1 MWGARSLLVAGGGD
15 EEVSAPA
22 AVPGAGSVEG
32 EATVEE
38 VNELLPPPPGAI
50 TLENYAEWAAEAE
63 EINRLGELEAQKE
76 PYLGPLGPFVILEDS
91 RLARLPCEPVLR
103 EDGGPPA
110 DAFEGKSE
118 LFFRLER
125 QYPPFTTAAVC
136 EDGRLVAMHAIDPAS
151 GAFIQR
157 YYYVGEAAPIA
168 TLKPAERLELGE
180 ADGKLALFLLPYHPR
195 VTRGIAVIE
204 RVATPERA
212 GIVLVVEALAPDF
225 ETLIE
230 LIREVERGTV
240 GS

>member
-1 MWGARSLLVAGGGD
+1 
-15 EEVSAPA
+15 
-22 AVPGAGSVEG
+22 
-32 EATVEE
+32 
-38 VNELLPPPPGAI
+38 VNELLPPPGAI

-76 PYLGPLGPFVILEDS
+76 PYLGPLGSFVILEDS
-91 RLARLPCEPVLR
+91 RLARLPCDPVLR
-103 EDGGPPA
+103 EDGGPSA

-118 LFFRLER
+118 LFFKLER
-125 QYPPFTTAAVC
+125 RYPPFTTAAVC
-136 EDGRLVAMHAIDPAS
+136 EDGTLVAMHAIDPAS
-151 GAFIQR
+151 GASIQR

-180 ADGKLALFLLPYHPR
+180 ADGKPALFLLPYHPR

-240 GS
+240 GSRCARALAEAPCAP